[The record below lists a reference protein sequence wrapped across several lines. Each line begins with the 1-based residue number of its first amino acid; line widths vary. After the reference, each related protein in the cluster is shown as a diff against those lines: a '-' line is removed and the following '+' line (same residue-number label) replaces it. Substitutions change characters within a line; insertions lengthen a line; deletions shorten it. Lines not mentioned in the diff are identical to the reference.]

1 VEAGYKALNVD
12 VKKGTAIDATMQGP
26 FVGLTGYW

>member
-12 VKKGTAIDATMQGP
+12 VNKGAAIDAIMHGP